1 MEAQEIKIQDMSMED
16 YVESV
21 GIKSEAIRYLTS
33 EEIDNIKSKYGTELL
48 CELQDEQDE
57 EIEDWTGEC
66 GYFIWWLNDSDLI
79 LDYITGSKEYRE
91 EYFSDFKDWL
101 EGEINQVLE
110 DKTDT
115 FNLQIEK
122 EYNNG
127 QQEE

>member
-1 MEAQEIKIQDMSMED
+1 
-16 YVESV
+16 
-21 GIKSEAIRYLTS
+21 
-33 EEIDNIKSKYGTELL
+33 
-48 CELQDEQDE
+48 
-57 EIEDWTGEC
+57 
-66 GYFIWWLNDSDLI
+66 